1 MSVRDATRRSVNGVY
16 GRLMEKLCPDRVA
29 EMAEKLGVSPI
40 APDKR
45 VPSMALGSA
54 EVRPIDMA
62 SAYATLANLGEYHKP
77 TFFEKVDHR
86 NGKAVIGEPS
96 KPERRVSAALAWQ
109 VNDIL
114 KGVVTGG
121 TGTAA
126 NIGRPAAGKTGTN
139 QAYRDAWFVGYTPQ
153 LAVAVWMG
161 DPKSQQ
167 SMYNVQG
174 RRVSGG
180 SFPAQVWHDF
190 MAVAMANQ
198 EVLDWPKPPEEL
210 QYTVLPPPPKED
222 DKDKDKDDDGDRR
235 PGQGGGNGGGNG
247 GNNGGG
253 NGGGGND
260 EERPVPY
267 LDYAASA
274 PLRPEALAAMLP
286 LLERP
291 AANPS
296 SQHGLGRAARA
307 AVETAREQVAALVG
321 AAPGE
326 VVFTS
331 GGTEADNLAVKGTVL
346 ARAPEARHLVCSAV
360 EHHAVLDAAA
370 WAAAD
375 AGAQFDLAPVDGL
388 GRVDTGRLGALLQ
401 PGRTALVAVMAA
413 NNEVGTGQPV
423 AAVAE
428 LAHAAGAVLLC
439 DAVQA
444 AGLPGVDMA
453 ADGIDLLA
461 LASHKLGGPTG
472 VGALVVRPGTTL
484 RPLVHGGG
492 QERGLRSGTL
502 PAAALAGFGAAAA
515 AALADRQ
522 THRQHTL
529 AALRSRLLD
538 RPANPHPD
546 LEVNGDRSAPDPGAG
561 LPGLLSVR
569 FPGRR
574 AEDLLLLLDRHG
586 VACSAGSA
594 CASGAVTPSHVLVAM
609 GRDPA
614 AARETVRFSLGH
626 ASTQATSTPP
636 WPRSPGRWR
645 SSPARCPPRGC
656 DRG

>member
-1 MSVRDATRRSVNGVY
+1 
-16 GRLMEKLCPDRVA
+16 
-29 EMAEKLGVSPI
+29 
-40 APDKR
+40 
-45 VPSMALGSA
+45 
-54 EVRPIDMA
+54 
-62 SAYATLANLGEYHKP
+62 
-77 TFFEKVDHR
+77 
-86 NGKAVIGEPS
+86 
-96 KPERRVSAALAWQ
+96 
-109 VNDIL
+109 
-114 KGVVTGG
+114 
-121 TGTAA
+121 
-126 NIGRPAAGKTGTN
+126 
-139 QAYRDAWFVGYTPQ
+139 
-153 LAVAVWMG
+153 
-161 DPKSQQ
+161 
-167 SMYNVQG
+167 
-174 RRVSGG
+174 
-180 SFPAQVWHDF
+180 
-190 MAVAMANQ
+190 
-198 EVLDWPKPPEEL
+198 
-210 QYTVLPPPPKED
+210 
-222 DKDKDKDDDGDRR
+222 
-235 PGQGGGNGGGNG
+235 
-247 GNNGGG
+247 
-253 NGGGGND
+253 
-260 EERPVPY
+260 VPY

-296 SQHGLGRAARA
+296 SQHGQGRAARA
-307 AVETAREQVAALVG
+307 AVETAREQVAALIG
-321 AAPGE
+321 AAPGD

-346 ARAPEARHLVCSAV
+346 ARPPEARHLVCSAV

-370 WAAAD
+370 WAEAD
-375 AGAQFDLAPVDGL
+375 AGARTDLAPVDRL
-388 GRVDTGRLGALLQ
+388 GRVDPDRLAALLD

-428 LAHAAGAVLLC
+428 LAHTAGAVLLC

-444 AGLPGVDMA
+444 AGLPGVDMT

-472 VGALVVRPGTTL
+472 VGALVVRPGTSL

-515 AALADRQ
+515 AALADR
-522 THRQHTL
+522 HTGTTTTTL
-529 AALRSRLLD
+529 STLRSHLLAGL
-538 RPANPHPD
+538 RALAPD
-546 LEVNGDRSAPDPGAG
+546 LEINGDPGPEPGRAFNPDGSGDPRHVGRVAADQDAAGRRHPLTPAAG

-609 GRDPA
+609 GRDPV

-626 ASTQATSTPP
+626 ASTRADVDAAVTAVGQALEVLAPAEGSLDRRGSAPVGPGEGSEDGRRTA
-636 WPRSPGRWR
+636 PGRPGPG
-645 SSPARCPPRGC
+645 SPDPHRVAAARPGV
-656 DRG
+656 GG

>member
-1 MSVRDATRRSVNGVY
+1 M
-16 GRLMEKLCPDRVA
+16 
-29 EMAEKLGVSPI
+29 
-40 APDKR
+40 
-45 VPSMALGSA
+45 
-54 EVRPIDMA
+54 
-62 SAYATLANLGEYHKP
+62 
-77 TFFEKVDHR
+77 
-86 NGKAVIGEPS
+86 
-96 KPERRVSAALAWQ
+96 
-109 VNDIL
+109 
-114 KGVVTGG
+114 
-121 TGTAA
+121 
-126 NIGRPAAGKTGTN
+126 
-139 QAYRDAWFVGYTPQ
+139 
-153 LAVAVWMG
+153 
-161 DPKSQQ
+161 
-167 SMYNVQG
+167 
-174 RRVSGG
+174 
-180 SFPAQVWHDF
+180 
-190 MAVAMANQ
+190 
-198 EVLDWPKPPEEL
+198 
-210 QYTVLPPPPKED
+210 
-222 DKDKDKDDDGDRR
+222 
-235 PGQGGGNGGGNG
+235 
-247 GNNGGG
+247 
-253 NGGGGND
+253 
-260 EERPVPY
+260 PY

-274 PLRPEALAAMLP
+274 PLRPAALAAMLP

-296 SQHGLGRAARA
+296 SQHTQGRAARA

-321 AAPGE
+321 AAPGD

-370 WAAAD
+370 WAEAE
-375 AGAQFDLAPVDGL
+375 AGTQVDLAPVDHT
-388 GRVDTGRLGALLQ
+388 GRVDLDRLAALLQ

-428 LAHAAGAVLLC
+428 LTHAVGAVLLC

-461 LASHKLGGPTG
+461 VASHKLGGPTG

-484 RPLVHGGG
+484 RPLIHGGG

-515 AALADRQ
+515 AALTDRQ
-522 THRQHTL
+522 LDAITTL
-529 AALRSRLLD
+529 TTLRSRLLTGL
-538 RPANPHPD
+538 RTLAPD
-546 LEVNGDRSAPDPGAG
+546 LEVNGEPDPAGRDGSRSSAGVPAASRLGTG

-574 AEDLLLLLDRHG
+574 AEDLLLLLDRFE

-609 GRDPA
+609 GRNPA

-626 ASTQATSTPP
+626 ASTQADVDAAVAAVAQALEVLAPAE
-636 WPRSPGRWR
+636 GRKG
-645 SSPARCPPRGC
+645 SPARQGVAR
-656 DRG
+656 

>member
-1 MSVRDATRRSVNGVY
+1 
-16 GRLMEKLCPDRVA
+16 
-29 EMAEKLGVSPI
+29 
-40 APDKR
+40 
-45 VPSMALGSA
+45 
-54 EVRPIDMA
+54 
-62 SAYATLANLGEYHKP
+62 
-77 TFFEKVDHR
+77 
-86 NGKAVIGEPS
+86 
-96 KPERRVSAALAWQ
+96 
-109 VNDIL
+109 
-114 KGVVTGG
+114 
-121 TGTAA
+121 
-126 NIGRPAAGKTGTN
+126 
-139 QAYRDAWFVGYTPQ
+139 
-153 LAVAVWMG
+153 
-161 DPKSQQ
+161 
-167 SMYNVQG
+167 
-174 RRVSGG
+174 
-180 SFPAQVWHDF
+180 
-190 MAVAMANQ
+190 
-198 EVLDWPKPPEEL
+198 
-210 QYTVLPPPPKED
+210 
-222 DKDKDKDDDGDRR
+222 
-235 PGQGGGNGGGNG
+235 
-247 GNNGGG
+247 
-253 NGGGGND
+253 
-260 EERPVPY
+260 VPY

-296 SQHGLGRAARA
+296 SQHGQGRAARA

-321 AAPGE
+321 AAPAE

-346 ARAPEARHLVCSAV
+346 DRPPEGRHLVCSAV

-370 WAAAD
+370 WAEAD
-375 AGAQFDLAPVDGL
+375 AGASVDLAPVDGL
-388 GRVDTGRLGALLQ
+388 GRVDPDRLAGLLR

-428 LAHAAGAVLLC
+428 AAHAAGAVLLC

-444 AGLPGVDMA
+444 AGLPGIDVA
-453 ADGIDLLA
+453 GDGIDLLA

-472 VGALVVRPGTTL
+472 VGALVVRPGTGL

-515 AALADRQ
+515 AALAERQ
-522 THRQHTL
+522 TGAATTL
-529 AALRSRLLD
+529 AALRSRLLAAL
-538 RPANPHPD
+538 RALAPD
-546 LEVNGDRSAPDPGAG
+546 LEVNGSPAPADAG

-609 GRDPA
+609 GREPA
-614 AARETVRFSLGH
+614 QARETIRFSLGH
-626 ASTQATSTPP
+626 ASTQADVDAAAAAVTQALAVLAPAGPEAAATRAAVGQTVTP
-636 WPRSPGRWR
+636 
-645 SSPARCPPRGC
+645 
-656 DRG
+656 

>member
-1 MSVRDATRRSVNGVY
+1 M
-16 GRLMEKLCPDRVA
+16 
-29 EMAEKLGVSPI
+29 
-40 APDKR
+40 
-45 VPSMALGSA
+45 
-54 EVRPIDMA
+54 
-62 SAYATLANLGEYHKP
+62 
-77 TFFEKVDHR
+77 
-86 NGKAVIGEPS
+86 
-96 KPERRVSAALAWQ
+96 
-109 VNDIL
+109 
-114 KGVVTGG
+114 
-121 TGTAA
+121 
-126 NIGRPAAGKTGTN
+126 
-139 QAYRDAWFVGYTPQ
+139 
-153 LAVAVWMG
+153 
-161 DPKSQQ
+161 
-167 SMYNVQG
+167 
-174 RRVSGG
+174 
-180 SFPAQVWHDF
+180 
-190 MAVAMANQ
+190 
-198 EVLDWPKPPEEL
+198 
-210 QYTVLPPPPKED
+210 
-222 DKDKDKDDDGDRR
+222 
-235 PGQGGGNGGGNG
+235 
-247 GNNGGG
+247 
-253 NGGGGND
+253 
-260 EERPVPY
+260 PY

-296 SQHGLGRAARA
+296 SQHAQGRAARA

-321 AAPGE
+321 VAPAE

-346 ARAPEARHLVCSAV
+346 DRPPEGRHLVCSAV

-370 WAAAD
+370 WAEAD
-375 AGAQFDLAPVDGL
+375 AGASVDLAPVGDL
-388 GRVDTGRLGALLQ
+388 GRVDPDRLAGLLR

-428 LAHAAGAVLLC
+428 AAHAAGAVLLC

-444 AGLPGVDMA
+444 AGLPGVDLA
-453 ADGIDLLA
+453 GDGIDLLA

-472 VGALVVRPGTTL
+472 VGALVVRPGTSL

-515 AALADRQ
+515 AALAERQ
-522 THRQHTL
+522 TGAATAL
-529 AALRSRLLD
+529 AALRSRLLAAL
-538 RPANPHPD
+538 RTLVPD
-546 LEVNGDRSAPDPGAG
+546 LEVNGDPAPAGRG

-609 GRDPA
+609 GREPA
-614 AARETVRFSLGH
+614 QARETIRFSLGH
-626 ASTQATSTPP
+626 ASTQADVDAAAAAVAQALAVLAPAGPEAAASRAPAVTP
-636 WPRSPGRWR
+636 
-645 SSPARCPPRGC
+645 
-656 DRG
+656 

>member
-1 MSVRDATRRSVNGVY
+1 
-16 GRLMEKLCPDRVA
+16 
-29 EMAEKLGVSPI
+29 
-40 APDKR
+40 
-45 VPSMALGSA
+45 
-54 EVRPIDMA
+54 
-62 SAYATLANLGEYHKP
+62 
-77 TFFEKVDHR
+77 
-86 NGKAVIGEPS
+86 
-96 KPERRVSAALAWQ
+96 
-109 VNDIL
+109 
-114 KGVVTGG
+114 
-121 TGTAA
+121 
-126 NIGRPAAGKTGTN
+126 
-139 QAYRDAWFVGYTPQ
+139 
-153 LAVAVWMG
+153 
-161 DPKSQQ
+161 
-167 SMYNVQG
+167 
-174 RRVSGG
+174 
-180 SFPAQVWHDF
+180 
-190 MAVAMANQ
+190 
-198 EVLDWPKPPEEL
+198 
-210 QYTVLPPPPKED
+210 
-222 DKDKDKDDDGDRR
+222 
-235 PGQGGGNGGGNG
+235 
-247 GNNGGG
+247 
-253 NGGGGND
+253 
-260 EERPVPY
+260 VPY

-296 SQHGLGRAARA
+296 SQHGQGRAARA

-346 ARAPEARHLVCSAV
+346 TRAPEARQLVCSAV

-375 AGAQFDLAPVDGL
+375 AGAQLDLAPVDRL
-388 GRVDTGRLGALLQ
+388 GRVDPARLGALLQ

-423 AAVAE
+423 AAAAE

-472 VGALVVRPGTTL
+472 VGALVVRAGTTL

-515 AALADRQ
+515 AALADR
-522 THRQHTL
+522 HTGATTAL
-529 AALRSRLLD
+529 ATLRSRLLTGL
-538 RPANPHPD
+538 RTLIPD
-546 LEVNGDRSAPDPGAG
+546 LEVNGDPGPDGAGTSEPEHGGPPGLVGWGGSGPEGNGGHVRPASGAG
-561 LPGLLSVR
+561 LPGVLSVR
-569 FPGRR
+569 FQGRR

-614 AARETVRFSLGH
+614 AARETIRFSLGH
-626 ASTQATSTPP
+626 ASTRDDVDAAVAAVAQALEVLA
-636 WPRSPGRWR
+636 
-645 SSPARCPPRGC
+645 PAPRGVEP
-656 DRG
+656 